1 MSTIQDLQQ
10 VQARKQEI
18 LSGDAAR
25 VEKQKKSGKMTARER
40 VSALLD
46 SQSFVELDVLVSH
59 DGKAEGVV
67 TGYGTIEGRPV
78 YVLSQDFTVLGGSVG
93 VKHAQKIAKV
103 LDLAKKT
110 GTPAVL
116 MCDSAGARIDEG
128 ALALEAYADIFARM
142 ARMSGVVPMISM
154 VLGPC
159 VGAAALMSEMS
170 DVTIMVKGV
179 GAKLSCGPQVLS
191 ATYGVNKTAEQLG
204 GAEAMNAQGGT
215 DFVCDGEA
223 DAFVK
228 ARALLSMLPLNN
240 LEEAPLDTA
249 EDLNRVCEGL
259 TAGAD
264 AKTILSA
271 LCDVG
276 SVLEFGAGYSQ
287 AVTALCKMGG
297 RTVAVVHTGAG
308 ELCNK
313 RAKKIARFVRF
324 ADCYNIPV
332 VTLVDTEGL
341 MVAESARQQELLS
354 AVAQMMFAYTEAT
367 TAKISVVTGKAV
379 GAAYVA
385 LGGKANAD
393 VVYAWPG
400 SVIAP
405 MTGEAAVAVLYKD
418 ELKNSKGDV
427 ASARAQFAAQY
438 ESEVADGVHAAEN
451 GCVDD
456 VIDPAQTRKLLIAS
470 LEMLASKRD
479 SNPPKKHGNMPL

>member
-18 LSGDAAR
+18 QGGDASR

-40 VSALLD
+40 VSQLLD
-46 SQSFVELDVLVSH
+46 SQSFVELDVLVAH
-59 DGKAEGVV
+59 GGKAEGVV
-67 TGYGTIEGRPV
+67 TGYGTVEGRPV

-93 VKHAQKIAKV
+93 AKHAQKIAKV
-103 LDLAKKT
+103 LDLARKT
-110 GTPAVL
+110 GTPVVL

-142 ARMSGVVPMISM
+142 ARMSGVTPMISM

-159 VGAAALMSEMS
+159 VGSAALMSEMS
-170 DVTIMVKGV
+170 DVTLMVKGI
-179 GAKLSCGPQVLS
+179 GAKLSAGPQVIS
-191 ATYGVNKTAEQLG
+191 ATFGLNKTAEQLG
-204 GAEAMNAQGGT
+204 GAEAMATQGGA
-215 DFVCDGEA
+215 DFVCDSETEA
-223 DAFVK
+223 FAK
-228 ARALLSMLPLNN
+228 ARKLLGMLPLNN
-240 LEEAPLDTA
+240 LEDAPLDAA
-249 EDLNRVCEGL
+249 EDLNRPCEGL
-259 TAGAD
+259 AAGAD
-264 AKTILSA
+264 AQTLLTA
-271 LCDVG
+271 LCDAG
-276 SVLEFGAGYSQ
+276 SVMELGAGYTQ
-287 AVTALCKMGG
+287 AVTALAKMGG
-297 RTVAVVHTGAG
+297 RTVAVVYTGAG
-308 ELCNK
+308 ELCYK

-332 VTLVDTEGL
+332 VTLIDTEGL
-341 MVAESARQQELLS
+341 VVAESARQKELLA
-354 AVAQMMFAYTEAT
+354 AVAQMMYAYTEAT
-367 TAKISVVTGKAV
+367 TAKLSVVTGKAI

-427 ASARAQFAAQY
+427 AAARAQLAAKY
-438 ESEVADGVHAAEN
+438 EAEVADGVHAAED